1 METFTGIVKS
11 GVFALI
17 PIGIYSTFVWWVTWK
32 EKQLGWL
39 VGFAVLWGALPAFA
53 FVALVP
59 FLFMYLGNSPIFHE
73 SNQIWLMSI
82 VVPLLE
88 EILKTLSILS
98 IFAIYRH
105 KNITPT
111 EGLVYGSL
119 VGLGFSMVEDFWY
132 YLAALQSG
140 GFSSISGVALVRGL
154 LGGLNHSVYSGIA
167 GAGLGL
173 AFVTPRP
180 WKWLLASSGFVIASF
195 VHCLYN
201 LTAFIADDISLG
213 VYSVETR
220 MLAMVV
226 NATISALGVCL
237 LLLIAICSWGE
248 IKAILKQN
256 VLPFASQKASRE
268 KIASVIDRPWPPM
281 MPSSRDRVEDVVRLA
296 IAQKIARYR

>member
-1 METFTGIVKS
+1 METFAGIIKS
-11 GVFALI
+11 GVCALI
-17 PIGIYSTFVWWVTWK
+17 PIVIYSAFVWWVTWK
-32 EKQLGWL
+32 EKQLSWL
-39 VGFAVLWGALPAFA
+39 VGFAVLWGSIPAFA
-53 FVALVP
+53 FMILVP
-59 FLFMYLGNSPIFHE
+59 FLFIHMGEFSIFHE
-73 SNQIWLMSI
+73 SNQIWLMSL

-132 YLAALQSG
+132 YLSALQSG
-140 GFSSISGVALVRGL
+140 GLSNISGVVLVRGL

-173 AFVTPRP
+173 AFITPRP
-180 WKWLLASSGFVIASF
+180 LKWILASSAFIVASF

-201 LTAFIADDISLG
+201 FTAFVSDDNSLG

-220 MLAMVV
+220 MLSMVV

-237 LLLIAICSWGE
+237 LLLLAICSWEE
-248 IKAILKQN
+248 IKGILKN
-256 VLPFASQKASRE
+256 KVLPTVVQKTERD
-268 KIASVIDRPWPPM
+268 KIESVLSESWPPITS
-281 MPSSRDRVEDVVRLA
+281 SSRNKIGDVINLA
-296 IAQKIARYR
+296 LAYKIARYR